1 MSNASSVHVS
11 QSDTTFFVAKMV
23 EKSSARCAQFS
34 APHIDKLPRKA
45 QASVDKSFRQQRCQP
60 ANRLSRCAFE
70 CDCRQLA
77 SCSRLPT
84 QAPTDDKI
92 VPLSDMPVANSRRS
106 IASLMSLICHTIGG
120 AIAIIFLLTLPLS
133 MFPEYQPSRFVA
145 SAPYTEMTQ
154 AMRSLQ
160 VSQLLLLRVS
170 SLALFFFRCLSYAC
184 PFAG

>member
-1 MSNASSVHVS
+1 
-11 QSDTTFFVAKMV
+11 MV

-34 APHIDKLPRKA
+34 APHIEKLPHKA
-45 QASVDKSFRQQRCQP
+45 QTSVDKSFRQQRCQQ

-70 CDCRQLA
+70 CDCRPLA

-92 VPLSDMPVANSRRS
+92 VPLSDMPVANSRRP

-133 MFPEYQPSRFVA
+133 VFPAITIVA
-145 SAPYTEMTQ
+145 SAPYTDDTSD
-154 AMRSLQ
+154 AFAPGFSVVAFAFLFPCAYLFPLPFLRLPFCW
-160 VSQLLLLRVS
+160 VSAS
-170 SLALFFFRCLSYAC
+170 ASM
-184 PFAG
+184 G